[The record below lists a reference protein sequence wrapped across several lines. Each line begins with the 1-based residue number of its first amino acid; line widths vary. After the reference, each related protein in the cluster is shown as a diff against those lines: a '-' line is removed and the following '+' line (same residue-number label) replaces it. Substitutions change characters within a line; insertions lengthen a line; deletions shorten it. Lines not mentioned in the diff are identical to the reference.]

1 MKLTKPLLSL
11 DLESTSTD
19 ISEARIIEIGVSV
32 LHPDGTVLP
41 RSWTQRFNPTIPIPE
56 EATKVHGI
64 TDADVEG
71 MPLFS
76 AYAEVIHKK
85 MQGKDFCGYNL
96 ASYDLPLLDEEF
108 RRCGLKLHM
117 TGVRVID
124 AKAIFFKKCPR
135 DLDAAVERFC
145 KRKREGSHS
154 AGIDAQDSLE
164 VLLGQLQEFEDLEA
178 MELEDLATF
187 SRMSEYEPIDLA
199 GKLYRDA
206 EGYAVFSFGKNEG
219 KRVVDNS
226 GYCKWMS
233 ENNFPSSCMEVI
245 EDELDRCDA
254 LRKAARS
261 SK

>member
-32 LHPDGTVLP
+32 LHPDGSIRP
-41 RSWTQRFNPTIPIPE
+41 RAWTQRFNPTIPIPE

-76 AYAEVIHKK
+76 AYAEVIDKK

-108 RRCGLKLHM
+108 RRCGLRLDM

-187 SRMSEYEPIDLA
+187 SRMSERPTVDLA
-199 GKLYRDA
+199 GKLYRDSDDWLCFA
-206 EGYAVFSFGKNEG
+206 FGKNEG
-219 KRVVDNS
+219 KRVLEQGGYVD
-226 GYCKWMS
+226 WMAR
-233 ENNFPSSCMEVI
+233 NNFPGSTMDCIQLEF
-245 EDELDRCDA
+245 DRELVTKGKR
-254 LRKAARS
+254 R
-261 SK
+261 